1 MAYGDFNDSKRRTF
15 SENVLRD
22 IGFNIAKNLKYD
34 GYQRGLASMVY
45 KFFEKKSKVNG
56 VANNQIKQNLQ
67 LAKELHKPIIR
78 NFKKRTVY
86 SGFKGNIWGA
96 DLADTQSLSKY
107 SKGIKYLLCAI
118 DLISKY
124 AWVIPIK
131 DKKGITSTN
140 AFQKILKEYNR
151 KPNKIWVDDGSEFY
165 NNSFKNG

>member
-1 MAYGDFNDSKRRTF
+1 M
-15 SENVLRD
+15 
-22 IGFNIAKNLKYD
+22 
-34 GYQRGLASMVY
+34 
-45 KFFEKKSKVNG
+45 
-56 VANNQIKQNLQ
+56 
-67 LAKELHKPIIR
+67 HKPIIR

-86 SGFKGNIWGA
+86 FGFKGNIWDA
-96 DLADTQSLSKY
+96 DLADMQSLSKY
-107 SKGIKYLLCAI
+107 SKWIKYLLCAI